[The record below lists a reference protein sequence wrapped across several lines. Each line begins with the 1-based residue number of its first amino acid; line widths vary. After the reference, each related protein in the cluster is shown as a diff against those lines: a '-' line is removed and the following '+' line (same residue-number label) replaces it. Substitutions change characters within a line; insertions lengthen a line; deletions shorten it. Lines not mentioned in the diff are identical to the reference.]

1 MKSNHNDLDLYNLPN
16 LIHQAALDPYQDL
29 NDLNEICDA
38 SKHFDFGGICTSLT
52 QIPLIR
58 ERMRGKSKT
67 KVIGVISF
75 PFGSDPISIKKAQAE
90 WSADEGADE
99 LEMVP
104 NFFHIAQGNFNA
116 FAEEIATI
124 CEIGLPVR
132 VILSITNIEIN
143 KLSSAIEASI
153 DAGVSGLQ
161 NGNGFGRPVTPTDI
175 IQVKSFVKGRC
186 SIKAVGGIKKLVHCI
201 ELIEAGANFI
211 GTSSG
216 KEILEEFRTR
226 EK

>member
-124 CEIGLPVR
+124 CEIG
-132 VILSITNIEIN
+132 
-143 KLSSAIEASI
+143 
-153 DAGVSGLQ
+153 
-161 NGNGFGRPVTPTDI
+161 
-175 IQVKSFVKGRC
+175 
-186 SIKAVGGIKKLVHCI
+186 
-201 ELIEAGANFI
+201 
-211 GTSSG
+211 
-216 KEILEEFRTR
+216 
-226 EK
+226 